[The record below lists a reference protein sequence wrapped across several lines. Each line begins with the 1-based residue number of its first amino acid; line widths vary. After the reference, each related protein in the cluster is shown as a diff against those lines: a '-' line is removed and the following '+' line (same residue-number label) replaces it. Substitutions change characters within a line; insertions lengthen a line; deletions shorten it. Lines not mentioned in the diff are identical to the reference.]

1 MSSSRAL
8 VVVAPLFL
16 LCAWRLSLLT
26 PLCCASCVQ
35 GAPVIGKSVK
45 EELAKSKKGSTSNRR
60 GGKKATGV
68 DKGSNVIAK
77 QLIQLGKNSRF

>member
-1 MSSSRAL
+1 MSLWR
-8 VVVAPLFL
+8 LFL

-26 PLCCASCVQ
+26 PLCCACVQ

>member
-1 MSSSRAL
+1 M
-8 VVVAPLFL
+8 
-16 LCAWRLSLLT
+16 
-26 PLCCASCVQ
+26 Q

>member
-1 MSSSRAL
+1 MSLWRLS
-8 VVVAPLFL
+8 FC
-16 LCAWRLSLLT
+16 CAWRLSLLT
-26 PLCCASCVQ
+26 PLCCACAQ